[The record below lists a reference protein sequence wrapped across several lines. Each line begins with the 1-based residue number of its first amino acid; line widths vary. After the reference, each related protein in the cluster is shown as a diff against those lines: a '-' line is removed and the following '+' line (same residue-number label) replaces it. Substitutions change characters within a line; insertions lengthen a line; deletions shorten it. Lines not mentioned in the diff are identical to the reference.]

1 MATADQEDC
10 RTVQQETRTAG
21 VIAALIAV
29 YLSWSSTYLAIKFA
43 LESLPPLLMM
53 GSRFFLFGL
62 IAYAWLRLR
71 GASRP
76 GLREW
81 WWSAVI
87 GLFLMLGGSAGVA
100 YAEQWVS
107 SGLAAL
113 VIATTPLWTVLFA
126 TIWKHRPNGVEWVG
140 LIVGFS
146 GIVLL
151 NLGGDL
157 RANPVSAFQLVLAAV
172 CWAFGSAWSR
182 HVPLP
187 KGMMAGAAQMIAG
200 GAVVLIT
207 GFAMGE
213 RITTMPSVRSL
224 AALTY
229 LGIVG
234 SLIGFTAYLYLLGRV
249 RPALATSYAYVN
261 PVLALL
267 LGLWIGGEKIGMLEV
282 WAMGIILAG
291 VVLVVLGQRNVR
303 ADTGTQ
309 GTADK
314 G

>member
-1 MATADQEDC
+1 MSNNDQKNGIAATQNA
-10 RTVQQETRTAG
+10 RATG

-29 YLSWSSTYLAIKFA
+29 YLSWCSTYLAIKFA
-43 LESLPPLLMM
+43 LESIPPLLMM
-53 GSRFFLFGL
+53 GARFFFFGL

-71 GASRP
+71 GAARP
-76 GLREW
+76 SLREW

-87 GLFLMLGGSAGVA
+87 GMFLMLGGSAGVA

-126 TIWKHRPNGVEWVG
+126 TIWKHRPNRVEWLG
-140 LIVGFS
+140 LSIGFS

-157 RANPVSAFQLVLAAV
+157 RANPVSAGLLVLAAL

-182 HVPLP
+182 QVPLP
-187 KGMMAGAAQMIAG
+187 KGMMAGAAQMITG
-200 GAVVLIT
+200 GAIVLIV
-207 GFAMGE
+207 GFAAGE
-213 RITTMPSVRSL
+213 RVTAMPSLRSIM
-224 AALTY
+224 AVIY

-234 SLIGFTAYLYLLGRV
+234 SFIGFTAYLYLLGRV

-267 LGLWIGGEKIGMLEV
+267 LGLWLGGEQIGMLEV

-291 VVLVVLGQRNVR
+291 VALVVLGQR
-303 ADTGTQ
+303 
-309 GTADK
+309 K
-314 G
+314 